1 MKDKFKAAAVLAAFK
16 QMEAGGS
23 GQTTRKPPDK
33 DAPKEP
39 LQRFSVARGKK
50 IYVCPNCWRRV
61 HQFDVI
67 CLCRQR
73 LKWNIRVE

>member
-1 MKDKFKAAAVLAAFK
+1 MKGKWTAAAVLTAFK
-16 QMEAGGS
+16 QMENGAAD
-23 GQTTRKPPDK
+23 QTTRKLPDK
-33 DAPKEP
+33 DEPKEP

-73 LKWNIRVE
+73 LKWNISVE

>member
-1 MKDKFKAAAVLAAFK
+1 MKDRLTPAAVIAALH
-16 QMEAGGS
+16 QMENGD
-23 GQTTRKPPDK
+23 GQTARRLPDK
-33 DAPKEP
+33 DEPKEP

-50 IYVCPNCWRRV
+50 IYVCPSCWRRV

-73 LKWNIRVE
+73 LKWDMRVV